1 MVDIISARP
10 RNRAEPQQ
18 RPEME
23 RHMIEAPTPRRALLT
38 ALALSAS
45 LFLAMPAAAQSQP
58 GVDTAKKVV
67 RVGAFAPVTGPVPF
81 YAMINHAADAYFKDQ
96 NERGGIKGWKVEYIV
111 RDDGYDPAQS
121 LAMTRRLVEDDNIF
135 ALVASNGTATNIAI
149 IPYARSKGL
158 PVIAPSGGSP
168 KIIAEDNMFPLL
180 PDYALSAASSA
191 RYAID
196 VLKKDKIALIWQND
210 ELGRRAKFGVETYL
224 KSRSLS
230 LVADAS
236 FDVSM
241 TDLSAQVQRVSASGA
256 QVVLLFGANS
266 HLASA
271 QRAASRISWKGDW
284 FAPFFAADPTTYDL
298 AGKLLDGTYFSSW
311 LLPIDSD
318 RPSIAAYRAAIKKHY
333 PTDKEGVFGLNGWS
347 AAALFSVAFE
357 KMLDSGKPITRENL
371 IDVMNSLKG
380 VQAGAA
386 NQITFEKG
394 DHRGTRSEA
403 MVRAEGGKFKLV
415 QDFTPYPD
423 VVFKAAAV
431 PR

>member
-1 MVDIISARP
+1 MNKCD
-10 RNRAEPQQ
+10 EQ
-18 RPEME
+18 R
-23 RHMIEAPTPRRALLT
+23 RTLVAGAALSIGLSLLA
-38 ALALSAS
+38 ALAH
-45 LFLAMPAAAQSQP
+45 AQGVP
-58 GVDTAKKVV
+58 GIDVEKKTV

-81 YAMINHAADAYFKDQ
+81 YAMINHASDAFFKQQ

-121 LAMTRRLVEDDNIF
+121 LAVTRRMVENDNVF

-168 KIIAEDNMFPLL
+168 RIIAEANMFPLL
-180 PDYALSAASSA
+180 PDYALSAASSV
-191 RYAID
+191 RYAVD
-196 VLKKDKIALIWQND
+196 VLKEDKIALIWQND
-210 ELGRRAKFGVETYL
+210 ELGRRAKLGAETYL
-224 KSRSLS
+224 KSRSLE
-230 LVADAS
+230 LTADAS

-241 TDLSAQVQRVSASGA
+241 TDLSAQVQRVTSSGA
-256 QVVLLFGANS
+256 KVVLLFGANS

-271 QRAASRISWKGDW
+271 RRAAARTSWKGDW
-284 FAPFFAADPTTYDL
+284 FAPFFVADPTTYEL

-311 LLPIDSD
+311 MLPVDSD
-318 RPSIAAYRAAIKKHY
+318 HPSIVAYRSAIAKYY
-333 PTDKEGVFGLNGWS
+333 PNDRQGVFGLNGWT
-347 AAALFSVAFE
+347 AAALFSLGFE
-357 KMLDSGKPITRENL
+357 KLLESGKPITRENM
-371 IDVMNSLKG
+371 IEVMDSLKG

-386 NQITFEKG
+386 SQIAFEKG

-403 MVRAEGGKFKLV
+403 MLRAEDGKFKVV

-423 VVFKAAAV
+423 AVFKAVAPA